1 MKKVFKLYNS
11 VVKDLNCENQFI
23 EVQNI
28 NELVEFICEHWGVDS
43 TQVRF
48 EYNENIEL
56 DECYIVKLINKVGET
71 FACIGYINF
80 KPYYYERN

>member
-1 MKKVFKLYNS
+1 MIIKKMKKVFKLYNS
-11 VVKDLNCENQFI
+11 VSNDLNFENQFI

-28 NELVEFICEHWGVDS
+28 NELVEFICEHWGVDP

-56 DECYIVKLINKVGET
+56 GECYIVKLTNKVGET
-71 FACIGYINF
+71 FASIGYINF
-80 KPYYYERN
+80 KP